1 MLIVRNTTAQYFVVE
16 IKDLDDD
23 RAEKDTRRLSKPDRM
38 RRVLKHKETGT
49 EMFKNKNW
57 MHAAKHYKDALTHC
71 SHFYD
76 LSADDEAEVKAV
88 KLTLLLNL
96 ATTWT
101 KIDNMDQVLKCANDA
116 LAIDPKAPKALFRR
130 AMVLEKR
137 KKFDEAKKDL
147 ALAAQQP
154 GAADDKALATL
165 TKRVDIQI
173 RREKDKEKKM
183 ASKMFG

>member
-1 MLIVRNTTAQYFVVE
+1 MSDITKGVARSHERRGEGGGGRCRSGGGSRASGRWRRPGAARSTA
-16 IKDLDDD
+16 
-23 RAEKDTRRLSKPDRM
+23 
-38 RRVLKHKETGT
+38 
-49 EMFKNKNW
+49 
-57 MHAAKHYKDALTHC
+57 
-71 SHFYD
+71 
-76 LSADDEAEVKAV
+76 ADGEPGDEAEVKAV

-147 ALAAQQP
+147 ELALQQP
-154 GAADDKALATL
+154 GAAEDKAIATL
-165 TKRVDIQI
+165 MKRVDIQI
-173 RREKDKEKKM
+173 KREKDKEKKM